1 MPFPDIG
8 NFLSGVLGG
17 AAGKAIASNE
27 AAPAPVS
34 TNPAG
39 GLAQAATPARA
50 VAPQITMPDSPET
63 ARQDLYT
70 EMNSLRR
77 VQNDLLRSL
86 EERSAPNARDTLYA
100 ISRGLLAPN
109 PTGQF
114 GAAFGN
120 AVGELQGQRAQQD
133 AAAQQLA
140 KMRLEMVQSNIG
152 MAEKG
157 IEFAKEAQ
165 ALKLISDAFGATPAQ
180 TAQALA
186 GGTVPGGDLSKIT
199 PALYIRVAQ
208 ASPKL
213 AEGLKNAFNMD
224 VEIGKNRV
232 EQAKLEIERTKPV
245 KVYIPEMGGTFEIT
259 QDEYAKYKQ
268 TGVMPTI
275 GAGRKS
281 TAVAGVSTPAVAVA
295 APALS
300 SVAPATSAAPTA
312 TAAAAPAAAVTPAA
326 VPLSIEQRDAQAK
339 GSEAEFTARGKAA
352 GEASADLQTSYLQ
365 SDDVIAL
372 AREADSIASTNPGAF
387 KVLLS
392 KDKQFRDW
400 YDGILAAA
408 KKGIQTPL
416 GSISIPT
423 DIVQRNELN
432 DKDIAALQKFAQI
445 ESQFTLFNRRTW
457 LKGQGAVSNGESEIT
472 AQLGPQVLDRPEVI
486 RMKSEAVSEKA
497 KFDQR
502 SYEAWVNF
510 QDSNP
515 GKGFQSFLVSK
526 DFKGLRDEY
535 VDRLKQMR
543 EANARFFS
551 STSTPAA
558 PAASAARPS
567 LQQQLAAERQRRA
580 GATQ

>member
-1 MPFPDIG
+1 MAD
-8 NFLSGVLGG
+8 FLPSFVGG
-17 AAGKAIASNE
+17 ALGRMFGS
-27 AAPAPVS
+27 AAETPPA
-34 TNPAG
+34 PAG
-39 GLAQAATPARA
+39 GLANAPAREE
-50 VAPQITMPDSPET
+50 VAPIAMPET
-63 ARQDLYT
+63 PEAARQDLYK
-70 EMNSLRR
+70 EMNSLRK
-77 VQNDLLRSL
+77 VQSDLLRSL
-86 EERSAPNARDTLYA
+86 EARSTPNASDTLFA

-114 GAAFGN
+114 GVAFGN
-120 AVGELQGQRAQQD
+120 AVGEMQGQRAQQD
-133 AAAQQLA
+133 AAAQQLS
-140 KMRLEMVQSNIG
+140 KMRLEMGQSNIG

-157 IEFAKEAQ
+157 IEFAKESQ
-165 ALKLISDAFGATPAQ
+165 ALKLISDAFGATPAA

-186 GGTVPGGDLSKIT
+186 SGTVPGGDLSRIT
-199 PALYIRVAQ
+199 PALYMSVAQ

-213 AEGLKNAFNMD
+213 AEALKNAFNMD
-224 VEIGKNRV
+224 VELGKNRV
-232 EQAKLEIERTKPV
+232 EQAKLDIERTKPV

-281 TAVAGVSTPAVAVA
+281 TAVAGVSTPVVAVA
-295 APALS
+295 APTLS
-300 SVAPATSAAPTA
+300 SAAPATSAAPTA
-312 TAAAAPAAAVTPAA
+312 TAAAAPAAAVTPTA
-326 VPLSIEQRDAQAK
+326 VPLSIEQREAQAK

-365 SDDVIAL
+365 SDDIISL
-372 AREADSIASTNPGAF
+372 AREADSIATTNPGAF
-387 KVLLS
+387 KSLLS
-392 KDKQFRDW
+392 KDKEFRDW

-408 KKGIQTPL
+408 RKGIQTPF
-416 GSISIPT
+416 GSFSIPT
-423 DIVQRNELN
+423 EVVQRNVLG

-445 ESQFTLFNRRTW
+445 EAQFTLFGRRIW
-457 LKGQGAVSNGESEIT
+457 LKGQGAISNGESEVV
-472 AQLGPQVLDRPEVI
+472 AQIGPQALDRPEVI

-526 DFKGLRDEY
+526 DFKSLRDEY